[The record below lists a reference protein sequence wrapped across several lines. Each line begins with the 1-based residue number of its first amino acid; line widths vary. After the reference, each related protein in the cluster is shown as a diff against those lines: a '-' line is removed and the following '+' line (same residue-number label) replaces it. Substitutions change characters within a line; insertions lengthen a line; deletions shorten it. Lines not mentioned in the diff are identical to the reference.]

1 MRLTTTIIEVDGEL
15 VIEIPQ
21 EIIDNLGWKRGDDL
35 VWTDLPGN
43 VWAIE
48 KALDL
53 DPLNAVQYDMFSG
66 DDDE

>member
-35 VWTDLPGN
+35 VWTALPGN

-66 DDDE
+66 DDNE